1 MLCAGWSVTG
11 AVWSCSSVPAIVLTS
26 PSSDTSYS
34 LSCENIDFRITCL
47 SKFQFSSHPK
57 QDLSSSW
64 VSSLSRYALEVAPS
78 PFLACSLQEV
88 LSTSATT
95 VLQLGQ
101 HKSQSWTFLQAEDSL
116 SMTKSTSSSLLPSG
130 SLYVDPP
137 LMWEW
142 WPKVSSLRQGSL
154 PRVTREMEDMTGFE
168 DWVWSTEIKNRVK
181 SKGKCNPP
189 LCSRE
194 VNSCVFPENLMPGEM
209 TEPLLLA
216 HSSSPISSWVLK
228 AST

>member
-78 PFLACSLQEV
+78 TFLACSLQEV

-137 LMWEW
+137 LMWE
-142 WPKVSSLRQGSL
+142 
-154 PRVTREMEDMTGFE
+154 
-168 DWVWSTEIKNRVK
+168 
-181 SKGKCNPP
+181 
-189 LCSRE
+189 
-194 VNSCVFPENLMPGEM
+194 
-209 TEPLLLA
+209 
-216 HSSSPISSWVLK
+216 
-228 AST
+228 

>member
-1 MLCAGWSVTG
+1 MPEQVSIFFPSQAGSKLKLGILFEQVCPG
-11 AVWSCSSVPAIVLTS
+11 GCSKHFPCLFFAGGFIHIGHNCFPARAAQVP
-26 PSSDTSYS
+26 
-34 LSCENIDFRITCL
+34 
-47 SKFQFSSHPK
+47 
-57 QDLSSSW
+57 
-64 VSSLSRYALEVAPS
+64 
-78 PFLACSLQEV
+78 
-88 LSTSATT
+88 
-95 VLQLGQ
+95 
-101 HKSQSWTFLQAEDSL
+101 SWTFLQAEDSL

-168 DWVWSTEIKNRVK
+168 DWVWSTEMKNRVK